1 LRTVIFYTGLYN
13 RSLRT
18 GLAIISPRAANPE
31 LPMAKSIRAAE
42 TAVSKWYQHAKLA
55 A

>member
-1 LRTVIFYTGLYN
+1 
-13 RSLRT
+13 
-18 GLAIISPRAANPE
+18 LAIISPRAINPE

-42 TAVSKWYQHAKLA
+42 TSINNWYEHEKLA